1 MVRYRGFEPRAA
13 RVSDEYSI
21 PTELIAHICH
31 KEGPAQREDGFLMTM
46 WHPEED
52 SNPHLA
58 VLETGVLAI
67 KLPGHGRECG
77 IRTHGAY
84 RPTVFKTAALSQ
96 ARPTL
101 HMAVRT
107 GVEPV
112 TPG

>member
-1 MVRYRGFEPRAA
+1 MVRYHGLEPWAA

-21 PTELIAHICH
+21 PTELIAH
-31 KEGPAQREDGFLMTM
+31 K

-52 SNPHLA
+52 SNLHLA

-67 KLPGHGRECG
+67 KLPGHGGECG

-101 HMAVRT
+101 HICHKEGPAQR
-107 GVEPV
+107 EDSL
-112 TPG
+112 